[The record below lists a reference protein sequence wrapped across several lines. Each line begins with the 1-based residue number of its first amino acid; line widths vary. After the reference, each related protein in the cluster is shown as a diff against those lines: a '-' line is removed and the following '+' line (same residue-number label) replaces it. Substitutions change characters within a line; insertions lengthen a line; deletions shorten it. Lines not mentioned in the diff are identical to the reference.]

1 MKSTENGKNK
11 IQTGK
16 LISLLVVFFLLVSC
30 SKSPDLDKSSL
41 SVVRPPFLS
50 PGDSVGVVAI
60 SSRITITQQEAESHL
75 NVIRSWGLKI
85 KLGEHLYDHSGGWFP
100 ASDEER
106 AEDLQ
111 AMIDNDNIK
120 AVIFFKGGYGS
131 VRVLDYLN
139 LNVLREKPKWLVGFS
154 DLTTIH
160 FALRKIGVE
169 SIHGTMPTVFL
180 QNQTDYSAIS
190 MKNALFGYVYEYN
203 IEPHRFN
210 QYGTAVGSLVGGNLT
225 LISALSGTNIDLD
238 LDLPSVLLIEDTGES
253 IYDIDRKM
261 QQLLRSGK
269 LNDVKAVLV
278 GHFTNISGEST
289 WQQTIYELIN
299 DYVKDL
305 NIPVIF
311 NFPAGHQQPN
321 YSVYMG
327 RMVTVEVNESGGRLI
342 FM

>member
-1 MKSTENGKNK
+1 M
-11 IQTGK
+11 
-16 LISLLVVFFLLVSC
+16 VSC
-30 SKSPDLDKSSL
+30 SKNADLDEPSL

-50 PGDSVGVVAI
+50 AGDSVGVVAI
-60 SSRITITQQEAESHL
+60 SSKITGTPQEADAL
-75 NVIRSWGLKI
+75 LDVMRSWGLKI
-85 KLGEHLYDHSGGWFP
+85 RIGEHLYDQSGGWFS

-111 AMIDNDNIK
+111 KMIDNDNIK
-120 AVIFFKGGYGS
+120 AVIFFRGGYGS
-131 VRVLDYLN
+131 VRILDYLN
-139 LNVLREKPKWLVGFS
+139 LNMLRQKPKWLVGFS

-169 SIHGTMPTVFL
+169 SIHGTMPIMFSS
-180 QNQTDYSAIS
+180 NQLDYSAIS

-203 IEPHRFN
+203 TEPHEFNRF
-210 QYGTAVGSLVGGNLT
+210 GTATGSLVGGNLT
-225 LISALSGTNIDLD
+225 LITALSDTDIDLN

-269 LNDVKAVLV
+269 LHQVKAILV
-278 GHFTNISGEST
+278 GHFTNISNQNAWG
-289 WQQTIYELIN
+289 QTTYELIN

-311 NFPAGHQQPN
+311 NFPVGHQDPN

-327 RMVTVEVNESGGRLI
+327 RVVRVEVNEAGGRLV
-342 FM
+342 FL